1 MPDPVDAAI
10 GELPQAEYIDDS
22 DRIPLEQGG
31 VAKYVLGA
39 LLKAF
44 IDRNILDVRAQTLP
58 VGSDVTA
65 SYNAETGVL
74 TLGIPRSLGA
84 ANSVDGVSADTSGDV
99 PLGAVSYD
107 RGQSLTDAQKTRVL
121 ANLGLS
127 FINLLGGTIALDG
140 FTVTQ
145 GGDDFIDVPGKTID
159 LDGFT
164 VMRGSDQVYPF
175 QSGNSYCKLPDGTLI
190 QWGVSSGV
198 TASGSLAQIASS
210 GIYTGTLSITFPI
223 AFAGTNNASVH
234 GSFRYDNGHATP
246 IALVSVSGT
255 LANVRVYDFY
265 ERPLN
270 DGKITL
276 RWLAVGRWK

>member
-1 MPDPVDAAI
+1 MADSVDAAI

-44 IDRNILDVRAQTLP
+44 IDRNILDVRALTLP
-58 VGSDVTA
+58 AGSDVTA

-84 ANSVDGVSADTSGDV
+84 ANSVDGVAADTSGDV
-99 PLGAVSYD
+99 PLGAVSCD
-107 RGQSLTDAQKTRVL
+107 RGQSLTNAQKTRAL

-145 GGDDFIDVPGKTID
+145 GAEQI
-159 LDGFT
+159 
-164 VMRGSDQVYPF
+164 YPF
-175 QSGNSYCKLPDGTLI
+175 QSGASYCKLPDGTLI
-190 QWGVSSGV
+190 QWGDFSSF
-198 TASGSLAQIASS
+198 
-210 GIYTGTLSITFPI
+210 TLSNSFLSGTISFPLPFVDSNFKIMTNPGRNCI
-223 AFAGTNNASVH
+223 AYLNS
-234 GSFRYDNGHATP
+234 P
-246 IALVSVSGT
+246 ICEGSVSGNIVRT
-255 LANVRVYDFY
+255 VNSCVISAKGTSANISIQY
-265 ERPLN
+265 
-270 DGKITL
+270 
-276 RWLAVGRWK
+276 LAVGRWK

>member
-1 MPDPVDAAI
+1 MADSVDAAI

-22 DRIPLEQGG
+22 DRIPMEQGG

-39 LLKAF
+39 MLKAF
-44 IDRNILDVRAQTLP
+44 IDRNILGVRALTLP

-84 ANSVDGVSADTSGDV
+84 ANSVDGVAADTSGDV

-140 FTVTQ
+140 FTVKR
-145 GGDDFIDVPGKTID
+145 GGVDFIDVPSGTID
-159 LDGFT
+159 LDGLT

-175 QSGNSYCKLPDGTLI
+175 QSGDSYCKLPDGTLI

-198 TASGSLAQIASS
+198 TASGSLTQIASS
-210 GIYTGTLSITFPI
+210 GVYNGALPITFPI
-223 AFAGTNNASVH
+223 AFADADNVSVH
-234 GSFRYDNGHATP
+234 GTFRYSNGIATP
-246 IALVSVSGT
+246 IALVSVSST
-255 LANVRVYDFY
+255 SASVRVFDFY
-265 ERPLN
+265 ARPLN
-270 DGKITL
+270 DGLITL